1 MGYVF
6 VITEIL
12 SCNNLSIGV
21 KIGCEETVTEIQ
33 DRKNPV
39 GFRLKKFMV
48 DANGVLHETP
58 EEPQM
63 WDIEFGCLLALLSK
77 IEFLFEI

>member
-12 SCNNLSIGV
+12 HCNNLSIGV
-21 KIGCEETVTEIQ
+21 QIGCEETVTENQ

-39 GFRLKKFMV
+39 GFKLKKFMV
-48 DANGVLHETP
+48 DKEGVLHETP

-63 WDIEFGCLLALLSK
+63 WDSKFEFPCPC
-77 IEFLFEI
+77 